1 MKKRLSIISI
11 ILFIFIA
18 CVYMI
23 YKPYNSN
30 STNDVQL
37 TEEEKL
43 EDFEYMYTIL
53 KENYPYF
60 EVNKRL
66 NGIDWLS
73 NKDEYISQIKDRA
86 INDHMYFNE
95 LNNILSD
102 LKNGHTEMM
111 DKVFYSYAK
120 NVYEKDKKFNK
131 EWVTQLNNSKAI
143 ERYSRMPEPRYK
155 SKTLSNNI
163 IPNNVKT
170 HTFEKEKIGY
180 LAIHSFNTFN
190 IEEDMKTIKPFLE
203 SIKDYEALII
213 DIRGNGGGDTR
224 YWNDNIVP
232 MLINN
237 PVQYTNYSAFRGGD
251 FTEAFL
257 KSRYGVGYK
266 KLLLISDITG
276 GQLKNMPP
284 ELSKDFKYYIKDA
297 VPLNPKNSIGFNGKI
312 YLLTDGGVFSAAEAF
327 SVFAKSTGFATLVG
341 ETTGGDGIGS
351 DPAVCTLPNSG
362 YVFRFTKEMGLTSD
376 GTCNFEYKTVPDIK
390 VSAKIGVNFNEDEAI
405 QTVLKLLK

>member
-11 ILFIFIA
+11 ILFVFIA
-18 CVYMI
+18 CGYMI

-30 STNDVQL
+30 ITNDVQL

-43 EDFEYMYTIL
+43 EDFEYMHAIL

-73 NKDEYISQIKDRA
+73 KKDEYIDRIKA
-86 INDHMYFNE
+86 TTNDDTYFNE
-95 LNNILSD
+95 LNSILSE
-102 LKNGHTEMM
+102 LKNGHTNTL
-111 DKVFYSYAK
+111 DKWFYSYAK
-120 NVYEKDKKFNK
+120 DIYERDKKFNK
-131 EWVTQLNNSKAI
+131 AWVKQLNNPKAI
-143 ERYSRMPEPRYK
+143 NRYSNMPE
-155 SKTLSNNI
+155 SKGRFEGSENNI
-163 IPNNVKT
+163 IADNIKT

-203 SIKDYEALII
+203 SIKDYKGLII

-224 YWNDNIVP
+224 YWSNNIVP

-237 PVQYTNYSAFRGGD
+237 KVKCIHYSAFRGGD

-257 KSRYGVGYK
+257 ESRRGVGYGGSGS
-266 KLLLISDITG
+266 ISDITG
-276 GQLKNMPP
+276 GKLKNIPP
-284 ELSKDFKYYIKDA
+284 ELSKDFKYYDEFRII
-297 VPLNPKNSIGFNGKI
+297 LNPKNSIGFNGKI

-327 SVFAKSTGFATLVG
+327 SVFAKSTEFATLVG

-376 GTCNFEYKTVPDIK
+376 GTCNFEHKTVPDIK

>member
-1 MKKRLSIISI
+1 MKKKISFI
-11 ILFIFIA
+11 LVILFIFI
-18 CVYMI
+18 VGGYMI
-23 YKPYNSN
+23 YKPYYSN

-73 NKDEYISQIKDRA
+73 KKDEYIDRIKA
-86 INDHMYFNE
+86 AANDDTYFNE
-95 LNNILSD
+95 LNSILSE
-102 LKNGHTEMM
+102 LKNGHTNML
-111 DKVFYSYAK
+111 DKWFYSYAK
-120 NVYEKDKKFNK
+120 DIYERDKKFNK
-131 EWVTQLNNSKAI
+131 AWVKQLNNPKAI
-143 ERYSRMPEPRYK
+143 NRYSNIPE
-155 SKTLSNNI
+155 SKGRFEGSENNI
-163 IPNNVKT
+163 IADNIKI

-203 SIKDYEALII
+203 SIKDYKGLII

-224 YWNDNIVP
+224 YWSNNIVP

-237 PVQYTNYSAFRGGD
+237 KVECIHYSAFRGGD

-257 KSRYGVGYK
+257 ESRRGVGYGGSGS
-266 KLLLISDITG
+266 ISDITG
-276 GQLKNMPP
+276 GKLKNIPP
-284 ELSKDFKYYIKDA
+284 ELSKDFKYYDEFRII
-297 VPLNPKNSIGFNGKI
+297 LNPKNSIGFNGKI

-341 ETTGGDGIGS
+341 ETTGGDGIGT

-376 GTCNFEYKTVPDIK
+376 GTCNFEHKTVPDIK
-390 VSAKIGVNFNEDEAI
+390 VSAKIGVDFNEDEAI

>member
-18 CVYMI
+18 CGYMA
-23 YKPYNSN
+23 YKPSNSN
-30 STNDVQL
+30 STNEVQL

-43 EDFEYMYTIL
+43 EDFQYMYTIL

-73 NKDEYISQIKDRA
+73 QKDEYIDRIKA
-86 INDHMYFNE
+86 TTNDDTYFNE
-95 LNNILSD
+95 LNSILSE
-102 LKNGHTEMM
+102 LKNGHTNML
-111 DKVFYSYAK
+111 DKWFYSYAK
-120 NVYEKDKKFNK
+120 DIYERDKKFNK
-131 EWVTQLNNSKAI
+131 AWVKQLNDPKAI
-143 ERYSRMPEPRYK
+143 NRYSNIPE
-155 SKTLSNNI
+155 SKGRSEGSENNI
-163 IPNNVKT
+163 IADNIKT
-170 HTFEKEKIGY
+170 HTFEEEKIGY

-203 SIKDYEALII
+203 SIKDYKGLII

-224 YWNDNIVP
+224 YWSNNIVP

-237 PVQYTNYSAFRGGD
+237 KVECINYSAFRGGD

-257 KSRYGVGYK
+257 KSRRGVGYGGSGS
-266 KLLLISDITG
+266 ISDITG
-276 GQLKNMPP
+276 GKLKNIPP
-284 ELSKDFKYYIKDA
+284 ELSKDFKYYDEFRII
-297 VPLNPKNSIGFNGKI
+297 LNPKNSIGFKGKI
-312 YLLTDGGVFSAAEAF
+312 YLLIDGGVFSAAEAF
-327 SVFAKSTGFATLVG
+327 SVFAKSTGFATSVG
-341 ETTGGDGIGS
+341 ETTAGDGIGS

-362 YVFRFTKEMGLTSD
+362 YVFRFTKEMGITSD
-376 GTCNFEYKTVPDIK
+376 GTCNFEHKTVPDIK
-390 VSAKIGVNFNEDEAI
+390 ISAKIGANFNEDEAI

>member
-18 CVYMI
+18 CGYMA
-23 YKPYNSN
+23 YKPSNSN

-43 EDFEYMYTIL
+43 EDFQYMYTIL

-73 NKDEYISQIKDRA
+73 QKDEYIDRIKA
-86 INDHMYFNE
+86 TTNDDTYFNE
-95 LNNILSD
+95 LNSILSE
-102 LKNGHTEMM
+102 LKNGHTAML
-111 DKVFYSYAK
+111 DKWFYSYAK
-120 NVYEKDKKFNK
+120 EVYERDKKFNK
-131 EWVTQLNNSKAI
+131 AWVKQLNNPKAI
-143 ERYSRMPEPRYK
+143 NRYSKMPE
-155 SKTLSNNI
+155 SKDRFEGSENNI
-163 IPNNVKT
+163 MADNIKA
-170 HTFEKEKIGY
+170 HTFKNDKIGY

-190 IEEDMKTIKPFLE
+190 IKEDMKAIKPFLE
-203 SIKDYEALII
+203 SIKDYKGLII

-224 YWNDNIVP
+224 YWRNNIVP

-237 PVQYTNYSAFRGGD
+237 KVECIDYSAFRGGD

-257 KSRYGVGYK
+257 ESRRGVGYGGSGS
-266 KLLLISDITG
+266 ISDITG
-276 GQLKNMPP
+276 GKLKNIPP
-284 ELSKDFKYYIKDA
+284 ELSKNFKYYDEFRTI
-297 VPLNPKNSIGFNGKI
+297 LNPKNSIGFNGKI

-341 ETTGGDGIGS
+341 ETTSGDGIGS

-376 GTCNFEYKTVPDIK
+376 GTCNFEHKTVPDIK

>member
-11 ILFIFIA
+11 ILFTFIA
-18 CVYMI
+18 CGYML
-23 YKPYNSN
+23 YKPSN
-30 STNDVQL
+30 SSATNDVQL
-37 TEEEKL
+37 TEVEKL

-53 KENYPYF
+53 EENYPYF

-73 NKDEYISQIKDRA
+73 KKDEYIDRIKASTTD
-86 INDHMYFNE
+86 DMYFNE
-95 LNNILSD
+95 LNNILSE
-102 LKNGHTEMM
+102 LKNGHTNML
-111 DKVFYSYAK
+111 DKWFYSYAK
-120 NVYEKDKKFNK
+120 DIYERDKKVNK
-131 EWVTQLNNSKAI
+131 AWVKQLNKSEARK
-143 ERYSRMPEPRYK
+143 RYSSMPE
-155 SKTLSNNI
+155 SKGRFEGSENNI
-163 IPNNVKT
+163 IADNIKT
-170 HTFEKEKIGY
+170 HIFKNEKIGY

-190 IEEDMKTIKPFLE
+190 IKEDMKTIKPFLE
-203 SIKDYEALII
+203 SIKDYKGLII

-224 YWNDNIVP
+224 YWTDNIVP

-237 PVQYTNYSAFRGGD
+237 KVECIYYSAFRGGD

-257 KSRYGVGYK
+257 ESRHGIGYEG
-266 KLLLISDITG
+266 LGSISDITG
-276 GQLKNMPP
+276 GKLKNIPP
-284 ELSKDFKYYIKDA
+284 ELSKDFKYYDESRII
-297 VPLNPKNSIGFNGKI
+297 LNPKNSIGFNGKI
-312 YLLTDGGVFSAAEAF
+312 YLLTDGVVFSSAEAF

-376 GTCNFEYKTVPDIK
+376 GTCNFEHKTVPDIK
-390 VSAKIGVNFNEDEAI
+390 VPAKIGESFNEDEAI

>member
-11 ILFIFIA
+11 ILFVFIA
-18 CVYMI
+18 CGYMI

-30 STNDVQL
+30 ITNDVQL

-43 EDFEYMYTIL
+43 EDFEYMHAIL

-73 NKDEYISQIKDRA
+73 KKDEYIDRIKA
-86 INDHMYFNE
+86 TTNDDTYFNE
-95 LNNILSD
+95 LNSILSE
-102 LKNGHTEMM
+102 LKNGHTNTL
-111 DKVFYSYAK
+111 DKWFYSYAK
-120 NVYEKDKKFNK
+120 DIYERDKKFNK
-131 EWVTQLNNSKAI
+131 AWVKQLNNPKAI
-143 ERYSRMPEPRYK
+143 NRYSNIPE
-155 SKTLSNNI
+155 SKGRFEGSENNI
-163 IPNNVKT
+163 IADNIKT

-203 SIKDYEALII
+203 SIKDYKGLII

-224 YWNDNIVP
+224 YWSNNIVP

-237 PVQYTNYSAFRGGD
+237 KVKCIHYSAFRGGD

-257 KSRYGVGYK
+257 ESRRGVGYGGSGS
-266 KLLLISDITG
+266 ISDITG
-276 GQLKNMPP
+276 GKLKNIPP
-284 ELSKDFKYYIKDA
+284 ELSKDFKYYDEFRII
-297 VPLNPKNSIGFNGKI
+297 LNPKNSIGFNGKI

-327 SVFAKSTGFATLVG
+327 SVFAKSTEFATLVG

-376 GTCNFEYKTVPDIK
+376 GTCNFEHKTVPDIK

>member
-18 CVYMI
+18 CGYMI
-23 YKPYNSN
+23 YKPSNSN
-30 STNDVQL
+30 STNNVQL

-43 EDFEYMYTIL
+43 EDFQYMYTIL

-73 NKDEYISQIKDRA
+73 QKDEYIDRIKA
-86 INDHMYFNE
+86 TINDDTYFNE
-95 LNNILSD
+95 LNSILSE
-102 LKNGHTEMM
+102 LKNGHTNML
-111 DKVFYSYAK
+111 DKWFYSYAK
-120 NVYEKDKKFNK
+120 DIYERNKKFNK
-131 EWVTQLNNSKAI
+131 AWVKQLNNPKAI
-143 ERYSRMPEPRYK
+143 NRYSNIPE
-155 SKTLSNNI
+155 SKGRFEGSENNI
-163 IPNNVKT
+163 IADNIKT

-203 SIKDYEALII
+203 SIKDYKGLII

-224 YWNDNIVP
+224 YWSNNIVP

-237 PVQYTNYSAFRGGD
+237 KVECIHYSAFRGGD

-257 KSRYGVGYK
+257 ESRRGVGYGGSG
-266 KLLLISDITG
+266 LISDITG
-276 GQLKNMPP
+276 GKLKNIPP
-284 ELSKDFKYYIKDA
+284 ELSKDFKYYDEFRTI
-297 VPLNPKNSIGFNGKI
+297 LNPKNSIGFNGKI
-312 YLLTDGGVFSAAEAF
+312 YLLTDVGVFSAAEAF

-376 GTCNFEYKTVPDIK
+376 GTCNFEHKTVPDIK

>member
-11 ILFIFIA
+11 ILFTFIA
-18 CVYMI
+18 CGYMI
-23 YKPYNSN
+23 YNPSNSN

-37 TEEEKL
+37 TEKEKL

-73 NKDEYISQIKDRA
+73 KKDEYIDRIKA
-86 INDHMYFNE
+86 TTNDDTYFNE
-95 LNNILSD
+95 LNNILSE
-102 LKNGHTEMM
+102 LKNGHTNML
-111 DKVFYSYAK
+111 DKWFYSYAK
-120 NVYEKDKKFNK
+120 DIYERDKKFNK
-131 EWVTQLNNSKAI
+131 AWVKQLNNPKAI
-143 ERYSRMPEPRYK
+143 NRYSNIPE
-155 SKTLSNNI
+155 SKGRFEGSENNI
-163 IPNNVKT
+163 IADNIKT
-170 HTFEKEKIGY
+170 HNFEKEKIGY

-203 SIKDYEALII
+203 SIKDYKGLII

-224 YWNDNIVP
+224 YWTDNIVP

-237 PVQYTNYSAFRGGD
+237 KVECIYYSAFRGGD

-257 KSRYGVGYK
+257 ESRHGIGYEG
-266 KLLLISDITG
+266 LGSISDITG
-276 GQLKNMPP
+276 GKLKNIPP
-284 ELSKDFKYYIKDA
+284 ELSKDFKYYDESRII
-297 VPLNPKNSIGFNGKI
+297 LNPKNSIGFNGKI
-312 YLLTDGGVFSAAEAF
+312 YLLTDGVVFSSAEAF

-376 GTCNFEYKTVPDIK
+376 GTCNFEHKTVPDIK
-390 VSAKIGVNFNEDEAI
+390 VPAKIGESFNEDEAI

>member
-11 ILFIFIA
+11 ILFVFIA
-18 CVYMI
+18 CGYMI

-37 TEEEKL
+37 TEKEKL
-43 EDFEYMYTIL
+43 EDFQYMYTIL
-53 KENYPYF
+53 EENYPYF

-73 NKDEYISQIKDRA
+73 KKDEHIDRIKA
-86 INDHMYFNE
+86 TTNDDTYFNE
-95 LNNILSD
+95 LNSILSE
-102 LKNGHTEMM
+102 LKNGHTNTL
-111 DKVFYSYAK
+111 DKWFYSYAK
-120 NVYEKDKKFNK
+120 DIYERDKKFNK
-131 EWVTQLNNSKAI
+131 AWVKQLNNPKAI
-143 ERYSRMPEPRYK
+143 NRYSNMPE
-155 SKTLSNNI
+155 SKGRFEGSENNI
-163 IPNNVKT
+163 IADNIKT

-203 SIKDYEALII
+203 SIKDYKGLII

-232 MLINN
+232 ILINN
-237 PVQYTNYSAFRGGD
+237 PVQYTNYSTFRGGD
-251 FTEAFL
+251 FTEAFV

-266 KLLLISDITG
+266 KLQPISDITG
-276 GQLKNMPP
+276 GKLKNIPP
-284 ELSKDFKYYIKDA
+284 ELSEDFKYYDESII
-297 VPLNPKNSIGFNGKI
+297 PLNPKNSIGFNGKI
-312 YLLTDGGVFSAAEAF
+312 YLLIDSGVFSAAEAF

-376 GTCNFEYKTVPDIK
+376 GTCNFEHKTVPDIK
-390 VSAKIGVNFNEDEAI
+390 VSAKIRANFNEDEAI